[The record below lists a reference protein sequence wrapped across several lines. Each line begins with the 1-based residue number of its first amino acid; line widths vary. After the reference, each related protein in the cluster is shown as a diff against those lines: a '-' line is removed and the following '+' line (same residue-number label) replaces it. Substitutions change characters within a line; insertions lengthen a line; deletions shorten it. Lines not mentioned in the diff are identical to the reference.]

1 MSPRDIATIQLES
14 NKKIINASIKMM
26 MIDGNIDNREME
38 KIAEI
43 YFYLFNEHISL
54 SDVKELIFEALRED
68 DYSCEISEVANS
80 ISNSIEFKKERSL
93 ATEALAEVML
103 SDGEIHAL
111 EKQLIYMITDLWGTT
126 DILEDILSD
135 Y

>member
-54 SDVKELIFEALRED
+54 GDVKELIFKALRED